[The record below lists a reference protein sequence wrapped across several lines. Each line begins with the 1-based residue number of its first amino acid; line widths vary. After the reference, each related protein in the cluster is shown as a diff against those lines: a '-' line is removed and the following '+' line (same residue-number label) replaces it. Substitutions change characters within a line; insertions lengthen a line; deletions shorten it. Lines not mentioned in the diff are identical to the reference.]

1 MSAAFPDLCG
11 KRWAEPAPPQP
22 YGLMTDVDTA
32 PGEQILDVT
41 LVQWEPKMESD
52 GLSDDGGWER
62 VKGVRDRLHSDRLTA
77 KRTDHVCLGDNAV
90 RSRRVNR
97 IKSF

>member
-41 LVQWEPKMESD
+41 LVQWEPKWS
-52 GLSDDGGWER
+52 
-62 VKGVRDRLHSDRLTA
+62 LTA
-77 KRTDHVCLGDNAV
+77 YRTTGGGNG
-90 RSRRVNR
+90 
-97 IKSF
+97 